1 MYEQMMC
8 GSIAVRIP
16 VYSSAP
22 ADKASHS
29 RLVTI
34 ARIHCA
40 FGDRN
45 DRLREWKD
53 ANPHL
58 VDAGVSFTFE
68 ARAVL

>member
-1 MYEQMMC
+1 MYDQMY

-16 VYSSAP
+16 VYSGDP
-22 ADKASHS
+22 AGKALHS

-40 FGDRN
+40 FDDRN
-45 DRLREWKD
+45 DKLREWKG

-58 VDAGVSFTFE
+58 VAADASFTFE
-68 ARAVL
+68 AREAL